1 MIQNI
6 TRHVR
11 GSLSASALDL
21 KWRGLGSRHFALTV
35 PPPRVPMNY
44 QRSLM
49 KKLEGKLL
57 LPHKAGKIP
66 APWITLLD
74 PFLGLYYFMLQD
86 NCIKHQVCFIV
97 WKFFLSIERSYWLPW
112 GHSVPQHSW
121 KCNIPTGVKIC
132 WTKSRISQTHLYI
145 RKKKC
150 NLLLILA
157 EIFHTIASVT

>member
-1 MIQNI
+1 MLDFQDRLFEKLGKLKYLYVTRTHEVIQWFRI
-6 TRHVR
+6 LRDMP
-11 GSLSASALDL
+11 ASALDL
-21 KWRGLGSRHFALTV
+21 KWRGLGSRYFALTV

-86 NCIKHQVCFIV
+86 NFIKHQVCFTV

-112 GHSVPQHSW
+112 GRSVPQHSW
-121 KCNIPTGVKIC
+121 KCNIPTGVKIH
-132 WTKSRISQTHLYI
+132 WTKSKIS
-145 RKKKC
+145 
-150 NLLLILA
+150 
-157 EIFHTIASVT
+157 